1 MTKTEMLQKF
11 HALRNELLAFTEE
24 VDNAWLNPSKSTGSG
39 LENMATV
46 LDESLKKLAQW
57 HPYDDYS
64 FNREY
69 DEDFNVVEK
78 AFDWDENTPEIEAVY
93 AQPSWAKERWD
104 WDVNDLLEE

>member
-24 VDNAWLNPSKSTGSG
+24 VDNAVYSKDGSSG
-39 LENMATV
+39 LTNMATV
-46 LDESLKKLAQW
+46 LDEGLKELAKW

-69 DEDFNVVEK
+69 DEDFNVLENPL
-78 AFDWDENTPEIEAVY
+78 DWDENTPEIDAIYE
-93 AQPSWAKERWD
+93 QPSYAKERWY
-104 WDVNDLLEE
+104 WD

>member
-46 LDESLKKLAQW
+46 LDESLKELAKW

-104 WDVNDLLEE
+104 WDVNDLLDE

>member
-24 VDNAWLNPSKSTGSG
+24 VDNAIDSAGKSSG
-39 LENMATV
+39 LENMSAV
-46 LDESLKKLAQW
+46 LDESLKELAQW
-57 HPYDDYS
+57 HPYDDYA

-69 DEDFNVVEK
+69 DEDFNVVEN
-78 AFDWDENTPEIEAVY
+78 AFDWDDNTPEIEAVY

-104 WDVNDLLEE
+104 WDVNDLLDE